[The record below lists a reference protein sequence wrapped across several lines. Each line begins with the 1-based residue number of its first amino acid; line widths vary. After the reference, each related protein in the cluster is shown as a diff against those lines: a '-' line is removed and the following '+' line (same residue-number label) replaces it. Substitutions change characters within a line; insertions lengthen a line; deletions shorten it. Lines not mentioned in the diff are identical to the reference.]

1 MTRSRGKPSA
11 RIGRRPSTTKEELAA
26 IGIELFME
34 AGFDETSI
42 DDIAEEADIARRTFF
57 RYFPSKNEV
66 AWGNFDEHLA
76 GMRASLETIPEDVP
90 LSEALT
96 TALHDFNTFP
106 DSEAE
111 RHRARM
117 GLILHTPALQGY
129 SSVMYQGWRQV
140 IAEFVARRTDASSDD
155 HFPRTVGYLVLA
167 VAVSA
172 YEQWLTDDSAELPDL
187 LASGMRTLYSGLNP
201 PAVPPNEAAS

>member
-129 SSVMYQGWRQV
+129 SSVMYQAGDV
-140 IAEFVARRTDASSDD
+140 SS
-155 HFPRTVGYLVLA
+155 PSSSPV
-167 VAVSA
+167 
-172 YEQWLTDDSAELPDL
+172 
-187 LASGMRTLYSGLNP
+187 ASGPIPTTTSPAPSAICCSVSRSPPTRRGSTNP
-201 PAVPPNEAAS
+201 DRICTTYWPPGWGH